1 MKKILYFVV
10 NDHYFC
16 SHRLHLAKAA
26 QAKGADIVVVTT
38 VFKHGES
45 IQKAGFKLI
54 PLQSFHKSKVNL
66 LKEAAVFKQL
76 FSIFLKEQ
84 PDILHN
90 IGMKPI
96 LYGGLVAKFTKVSKV
111 VNLFPG
117 LGFLFTHH
125 TQKTRISR
133 KVVEFL
139 FKKVLF
145 KNEKSIVI
153 VQNADD
159 QQYFQKTN
167 LIDPK
172 RLYLIRGSGVDTKAF
187 PYSPE
192 PKSPKEIRIAFVS
205 RMLKDKGILE
215 LIEAIRLLKAKGVK
229 ARFLFY
235 GDIDPQN
242 PSSVQSS
249 DLETWQKEGLIAYQG
264 FCEDIHQVYRQA
276 HLAVLPSYRE
286 GLPKS
291 LLEAASCGRAII
303 ATDVPGCREIVRP
316 DINGLL
322 VPSQNVPQLAGA
334 LEKLIENE
342 PLRQSMGKAGRL
354 LVEEHFSIKN
364 VVSETLKCYGL

>member
-1 MKKILYFVV
+1 M
-10 NDHYFC
+10 
-16 SHRLHLAKAA
+16 
-26 QAKGADIVVVTT
+26 
-38 VFKHGES
+38 
-45 IQKAGFKLI
+45 
-54 PLQSFHKSKVNL
+54 
-66 LKEAAVFKQL
+66 
-76 FSIFLKEQ
+76 
-84 PDILHN
+84 
-90 IGMKPI
+90 
-96 LYGGLVAKFTKVSKV
+96 
-111 VNLFPG
+111 
-117 LGFLFTHH
+117 
-125 TQKTRISR
+125 
-133 KVVEFL
+133 
-139 FKKVLF
+139 
-145 KNEKSIVI
+145 
-153 VQNADD
+153 
-159 QQYFQKTN
+159 
-167 LIDPK
+167 
-172 RLYLIRGSGVDTKAF
+172 
-187 PYSPE
+187 
-192 PKSPKEIRIAFVS
+192 
-205 RMLKDKGILE
+205 
-215 LIEAIRLLKAKGVK
+215 IEAIRLLKAKGVK